1 MLVFSMAIMFLLP
14 TMITVFV
21 PSQDYI
27 DAKEDLFDT
36 YYEMTGQEAQTKTAI
51 WILTGLY
58 TPVEEGSP
66 YLVTDDGWMARSEL
80 KSWTPSQYMGSPEQ
94 YTVTKGSDGYFRY
107 IATSDPNDD
116 PDAATPDYDSATG
129 TGHYAGELY
138 TAFNFDPLYM
148 SDIFFTESSRT
159 NMGDNFYYEYNGVR
173 AAFQPISTYT
183 IVNENGD
190 RVPVIATETSL
201 SCVWYSWYTQTGI
214 ASQLTLSG
222 NNGGVAYLNG
232 ASIVSAFN
240 SVNNTA
246 TFSLVFNGGIN
257 IDVIIRLD
265 PYYLSTMTVQDCY
278 NRGYWSMLITSESVD
293 QSAYS
298 GTDSALNPMRIFQ
311 TMVDLLTFNYENY
324 GISGLGGVLCS
335 VVFVMPLFATLI
347 AVAVDKPWMWLIVG
361 ILGLIEF
368 IQSMNLFSVFG

>member
-1 MLVFSMAIMFLLP
+1 MAIMFLLP

-246 TFSLVFNGGIN
+246 TFSLVFNGGVN

-265 PYYLSTMTVQDCY
+265 PYYLATMTVQDCY

>member
-1 MLVFSMAIMFLLP
+1 MLVFSMAVMFLLP
-14 TMITVFV
+14 TMITVFI
-21 PSQDYI
+21 PSQEAEMKD
-27 DAKEDLFDT
+27 DLFDT

-80 KSWTPSQYMGSPEQ
+80 KSWTPSQYIGTPEQ
-94 YTVTKGSDGYFRY
+94 YTVTKGTDGYFRY
-107 IATSDPNDD
+107 VATSDPNDD
-116 PDAATPDYDSATG
+116 PNAATPDYDSATG
-129 TGHYAGELY
+129 TGHAAGDLY

-159 NMGDNFYYEYNGVR
+159 NMGDNFYYEYTGVR
-173 AAFQPISTYT
+173 AAFQPIATYT

-246 TFSLVFNGGIN
+246 TFSLVFNGGVN

-298 GTDSALNPMRIFQ
+298 GTDSALNPMRIFE
-311 TMVDLLTFNYENY
+311 TMVDLLTFNYESY
-324 GISGLGGVLCS
+324 GIGGLTGVVCS
-335 VVFVMPLFATLI
+335 IVFVMPLFATLI

>member
-14 TMITVFV
+14 TMITVFI
-21 PSQDYI
+21 PSQEAEMRD
-27 DAKEDLFDT
+27 DLFDT

-58 TPVEEGSP
+58 TPVEEGAP
-66 YLVTDDGWMARSEL
+66 YLVTSDGWMARSEL
-80 KSWTPSQYMGSPEQ
+80 KSWTPSQYLDTPEQ

-116 PDAATPDYDSATG
+116 PQAATPDYDATTG
-129 TGHYAGELY
+129 TGHYDGELY
-138 TAFNFDPLYM
+138 TAFNFDPQYM

-159 NMGDNFYYEYNGVR
+159 NMGENFYYEYTGVR

-265 PYYLSTMTVQDCY
+265 PYYLATMTVQECY

-298 GTDSALNPMRIFQ
+298 GTDSALNPMRIFE
-311 TMVDLLTFNYENY
+311 TMVDLLTFNYEAY
-324 GISGLGGVLCS
+324 GIGGLTGVVCS
-335 VVFVMPLFATLI
+335 IVFVMPLFATLI

-361 ILGLIEF
+361 ILGLIEV
-368 IQSMNLFSVFG
+368 IQSINLFSVFG